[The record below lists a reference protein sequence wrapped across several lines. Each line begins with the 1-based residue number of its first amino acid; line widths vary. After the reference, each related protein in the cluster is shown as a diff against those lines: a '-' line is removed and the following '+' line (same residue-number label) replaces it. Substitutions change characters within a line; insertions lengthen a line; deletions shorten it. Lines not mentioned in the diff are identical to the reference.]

1 MAELKDLKKSKSV
14 FFFCKY
20 PSGKVFGMYNV
31 FLDFFLVKT
40 RIFFFFRTRD
50 TGGKKITYKVCNL
63 DFGLHTKYVILFK
76 YFAEKKKVGFFFNFF
91 ISKSFSLSSTFST
104 FSNFSKLGS
113 ESKKNNSRRN

>member
-76 YFAEKKKVGFFFNFF
+76 YFAEKKKVGFFS
-91 ISKSFSLSSTFST
+91 ISLYPKVFL
-104 FSNFSKLGS
+104 
-113 ESKKNNSRRN
+113 